1 MFIYGYVC
9 CRRSAAMPEYV
20 MDVYEASVATG
31 SERDLVL
38 LRSTFLIFTSVGLD
52 VSFSNV

>member
-1 MFIYGYVC
+1 MDMCAVGVQLQC
-9 CRRSAAMPEYV
+9 QNV